1 MSPVSSSNLIARGAR
16 FQVPFTLSDTWT
28 CPGALYSATHP
39 TSRSPR
45 ATGRLSV
52 TVVAEVGAVENAV
65 PWAKVGAATAA
76 CGSGTPRVVSTTRA
90 AVDRAEGKC
99 FTAIPS
105 LTKMTRDDPRHG
117 GSWSRPGFWPGADVG
132 CSARIVG
139 R

>member
-1 MSPVSSSNLIARGAR
+1 MSPVSSSNFIARGAR

-28 CPGALYSATHP
+28 CPGALYSANQP

-65 PWAKVGAATAA
+65 PWTKVGVASAA
-76 CGSGTPRVVSTTRA
+76 CGSPRVVSTTSA
-90 AVDRAEGKC
+90 AVERAEGKC

-105 LTKMTRDDPRHG
+105 LTKMTRGMG
-117 GSWSRPGFWPGADVG
+117 GAGADQDL
-132 CSARIVG
+132 AWRQ

>member
-16 FQVPFTLSDTWT
+16 FQVPFTLSDTKT
-28 CPGALYSATHP
+28 CPGALYSANQP

-52 TVVAEVGAVENAV
+52 TVVADVGAVENAV
-65 PWAKVGAATAA
+65 PWTKVGAASAA
-76 CGSGTPRVVSTTRA
+76 CGNGTPRVVSTTRT

-105 LTKMTRDDPRHG
+105 VRKMTRGMG
-117 GSWSRPGFWPGADVG
+117 GGGADEVL
-132 CSARIVG
+132 ALRE
-139 R
+139 